1 MPLNQ
6 ITMCI
11 SVTYGGLNVG
21 LIHSI
26 HIKNDDKYLNV
37 KSYMCC
43 IINDDTTSTK
53 YNTLLY
59 G

>member
-26 HIKNDDKYLNV
+26 HIKTMTN
-37 KSYMCC
+37 
-43 IINDDTTSTK
+43 I
-53 YNTLLY
+53 
-59 G
+59 